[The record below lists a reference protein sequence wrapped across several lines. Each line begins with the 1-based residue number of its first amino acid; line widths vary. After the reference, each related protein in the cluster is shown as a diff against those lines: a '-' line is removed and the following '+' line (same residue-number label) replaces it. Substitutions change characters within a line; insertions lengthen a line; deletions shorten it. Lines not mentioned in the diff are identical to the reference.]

1 MSEVSSR
8 IAQIRED
15 SKALSLCNAFVMS
28 NPLDRDLKETAWN
41 LSSGKLQVMKEK
53 GVHVYSITQRDGTS
67 RVVNLFEI
75 QNQLF
80 RELLSL
86 FRPENLRQIEE
97 DSNKTSKLRTQ
108 LEQELKVAE
117 GYKQQCISEQ
127 KSAETA
133 KKKAEARESQAYG
146 MMRRAETKEENALRL
161 TKLSTKTY
169 WILTV
174 ITCILAG
181 ALLTGLS
188 SLFLSDFVWLHG
200 GTDTDFKM
208 FWEYTKEYDVSVDFV
223 RWPVVVIAN
232 IGIVAVIMI
241 CYYFLN
247 PWKSFSYRE

>member
-53 GVHVYSITQRDGTS
+53 GIHVYSITQRDGTS
-67 RVVNLFEI
+67 KVVNLFEV

-97 DSNKTSKLRTQ
+97 DSNDTSKLRTQ
-108 LEQELKVAE
+108 LEQELKIAE
-117 GYKQQCISEQ
+117 VYKQQCISEQ
-127 KSAETA
+127 KNVEIA
-133 KKKAEARESQAYG
+133 KKKAETRESEANG
-146 MMRRAETKEENALRL
+146 MMRRAETKEMNALRL

-174 ITCILAG
+174 ITCILVS
-181 ALLTGLS
+181 ALLISLS
-188 SLFLSDFVWLHG
+188 SLFLNNFVWLHG
-200 GTDTDFKM
+200 GTDENFKM
-208 FWEYTKEYDVSVDFV
+208 FWEYARAYNVNVHFV
-223 RWPVVVIAN
+223 RWPVVVVAN
-232 IGIVAVIMI
+232 IGIVAIIMI
-241 CYYFLN
+241 CYFFLN
-247 PWKSFSYRE
+247 PWKSFSYSE